1 MNAYQV
7 LGWHLVKPPIV
18 WPVVVPDGNVEVGS
32 YFYSVLVM
40 VFGRAT
46 GQIMKQ
52 EKFHSSDI
60 MKGAIS
66 YTDRIC
72 M

>member
-1 MNAYQV
+1 M

-18 WPVVVPDGNVEVGS
+18 WPVIVPDGIVGVGS
-32 YFYSVLVM
+32 YFYSVLMV

-46 GQIMKQ
+46 GQITEQ
-52 EKFHSSDI
+52 EKFHSSYS

-72 M
+72 I